1 MGVTV
6 GGREVGGLV
15 VFDAAAVRAGLSW
28 EAAIPAVREAMIALS
43 DGRVRQL
50 LRSFIPVGEGRTFAI
65 MPAAMSDRGV
75 FGAKLVS
82 VFVRPDGSKAHEGLV
97 ILFDPETGAPV
108 CLADAGEVTA
118 IRTAA
123 ASAVASDALARPDA
137 SVLTLMG
144 CGKQAQAH
152 LAAIGQV
159 RALREIRVWGRDGA
173 KANDFAAQA
182 ETMTGLPATAF
193 ATPAEAADGA
203 DIICT
208 VTAAADPILPAAMIA
223 PGTHVNAV
231 GSSGPAQAEID
242 PGLVAACRY
251 VVDHREHVLAHGG
264 EFLRAKAAGL
274 VEDSHI
280 AAEIGEVL
288 AGARPGRTAAGQ
300 ITLYKSLGHAAQD
313 LAATARLYETF
324 RNTR

>member
-1 MGVTV
+1 MGLTAQ
-6 GGREVGGLV
+6 GREIAGLT
-15 VFDAAAVRAGLSW
+15 VFDAAAVRAGLTW
-28 EAAIPAVREAMIALS
+28 DAVIPAVRDAMLALS

-65 MPAAMSDRGV
+65 MPAALSDRGV

-82 VFVRPDGSKAHEGLV
+82 VFVRPDGAKAHEGLV

-108 CLADAGEVTA
+108 CLADAGEVTG

-123 ASAVASDALARPDA
+123 ASAVATDALARPDA
-137 SVLTLMG
+137 SVLTLLG
-144 CGKQAQAH
+144 CGKQAAAH
-152 LAAIGQV
+152 VAAIGKV
-159 RALREIRVWGRDGA
+159 RKLSEIRVWGRETG
-173 KANDFAAQA
+173 KAQA
-182 ETMTGLPATAF
+182 FADDMARSFGLPATAF
-193 ATPAEAADGA
+193 AQAGQATAGA

-208 VTAAADPILPAAMIA
+208 VTAAADPILTADMVA
-223 PGTHVNAV
+223 PGAHVNAV
-231 GSSGPAQAEID
+231 GSSGPAQAEIAAD
-242 PGLVAACRY
+242 LVVASRY

-274 VEDSHI
+274 IADDHI

-288 AGARPGRTAAGQ
+288 AGAKPGRTGPDQ

-313 LAATARLYETF
+313 LAAAAWLHQNF
-324 RNTR
+324 RNP